1 MERLRVASLFT
12 GCGGMDLGMQGGFTF
27 LGKCYT
33 RNPVNMV
40 FANDAD
46 SPACEI
52 FTKNF
57 STEILCRDIK
67 DVPSPLI
74 PDHDIL
80 MAGFPCQPFSI
91 VAQNP
96 PRIGLESPMGWL
108 FMEVNRVIRDKK
120 PACFIAENVK
130 GILSANGGKAFPMIL
145 DEFRKA
151 GYRITYK
158 IVNSVN
164 FGVPQRRERVF
175 IVGFRNDLGIDP
187 RITEP
192 LLGPIPLKKIL
203 LKPRLVDDK
212 YYFSEK
218 AVNGLKRSRENHP
231 EMNKGRVQDRNQ
243 PSSTMTAHL
252 SKASLN
258 SMDPVLKEGDRY
270 RRIVPKEVARI
281 QSFPD
286 DFVLTESDRRQYIAL
301 GNAVPPVMMWHISKQ
316 IIRQIQSARRQT
328 GNATLN
334 PTSVHIVL

>member
-1 MERLRVASLFT
+1 MEKLSVASLFT

-27 LGKCYT
+27 LGKRYT
-33 RNPVNMV
+33 RHPVNVV
-40 FANDAD
+40 FANDTD
-46 SPACEI
+46 SPACKI
-52 FTKNF
+52 FAKNF
-57 STEILCRDIK
+57 RTEILCDDIK
-67 DVPSPLI
+67 DVPSSRI

-80 MAGFPCQPFSI
+80 MAGFPCQSFSI

-96 PRIGLESPMGWL
+96 PRTGLDSPMGLL

-130 GILSANGGKAFPMIL
+130 GILSANGGKAFPTIL
-145 DEFRKA
+145 DEFEKS
-151 GYRITYK
+151 GYITTHK
-158 IVNSVN
+158 LINSVN

-175 IVGFRNDLGIDP
+175 IVGFRKDLGIRP
-187 RITEP
+187 KITEP
-192 LLGPIPLKKIL
+192 SLDPIPLKKIL
-203 LKPRLVDDK
+203 LESRHVDGR

-218 AVNGLKRSRENHP
+218 AVNGLKRSRENQP

-286 DFVLTESDRRQYIAL
+286 DFVLTESDRRQYMAL
-301 GNAVPPVMMWHISKQ
+301 GNAVPPVMMWHIAKQ
-316 IIRQIQSARRQT
+316 VIRQIQSARKQT
-328 GNATLN
+328 EGAALA
-334 PTSVHIVL
+334 PPPMHIAL